1 MSWNRDSVRQSHRW
15 REPLAGGLLLA
26 LVAAPAAA
34 AVRVT
39 IGAPSGARFDVVPLP
54 VQLESGGEAVAAV
67 DMVLALPADGAEVLR
82 NGRGD
87 PACAVDRG
95 IDKGSSVFRFLPAGC
110 GAPPATPCRALR
122 ALILSLYD
130 VDPIPD
136 GPLFACRM
144 RITAGEVGVVPVA
157 CESAAAGSPDQRLL
171 PVACAGGGV
180 IVQSVATPTPTFTPT
195 RTWTPRPLGSPTPPP
210 AARLRIGTGT
220 GNPGD
225 LVDVPVR
232 LSAEAPVVGALVDLV
247 LPNGGADFAATGTGL
262 PDCAVNPRIGKDETV
277 FGFQPYGCT
286 PGLDCATV
294 RAVVLSFRNVAA
306 IPGDV
311 ELFTCRLRVATD
323 AAGVI
328 PLVCG
333 VAQTS
338 PPQGGDRLID
348 IYPTT
353 CSGGGIIVNAA
364 GTSTPT
370 HTRTATSTPVATFTR
385 TAMPSETPTGTASAT
400 APPTATDPP
409 PPTATEPPPPTATDP
424 PPHSPTSTLTPPPTA
439 TVTPL
444 PRCLGDCNGDGRV
457 SVDELV
463 RGVAIALG
471 NVPFAECPALD
482 RNGDGEVAV
491 YELITAVNAAL
502 AGCPP
507 AV

>member
-1 MSWNRDSVRQSHRW
+1 MRWNRDSVRRSEGRW
-15 REPLAGGLLLA
+15 RLVAGGVALA
-26 LVAAPAAA
+26 LFAAPAAA

-39 IGAPSGARFDVVPLP
+39 IGAASGARSDIVWLP
-54 VQLESGGEAVAAV
+54 VQFESGGEAVAAV
-67 DMVLALPADGAEVLR
+67 DMILALPDDGAEVLR

-87 PACAVDRG
+87 PACAVEPG

-110 GAPPATPCRALR
+110 GAESATPCRALR

-136 GPLFACRM
+136 GPLFTCRM
-144 RITAGEVGVVPVA
+144 RITASQVGVVPVA

-171 PVACAGGGV
+171 PVACGGGGV

-195 RTWTPRPLGSPTPPP
+195 RTWTPRPFGSPTPTP
-210 AARLRIGTGT
+210 AARLRIGTGA

-232 LSAEAPVVGALVDLV
+232 LSADAPVVGALVDLV
-247 LPNGGADFAATGTGL
+247 LPNGGAEFAATGSGL
-262 PDCAVNPRIGKDETV
+262 PDCAVNPQIGKEETA
-277 FGFQPYGCT
+277 FAFQPYGCT

-294 RAVVLSFRNVAA
+294 RAVVLSFRNVAP

-311 ELFTCRLRVATD
+311 ELFSCRLRLASG
-323 AAGVI
+323 AAGVV

-338 PPQGGDRLID
+338 PPQAGNHLID
-348 IYPTT
+348 LYPTT
-353 CSGGGIIVNAA
+353 CSGGGIIVSSA

-370 HTRTATSTPVATFTR
+370 RTRTATPTPVSTSTR
-385 TAMPSETPTGTASAT
+385 TPLPSETASSTASAT
-400 APPTATDPP
+400 ATPTPTDSP
-409 PPTATEPPPPTATDP
+409 PPTSTEPPPTPTDSPLPSPTA
-424 PPHSPTSTLTPPPTA
+424 SATPPPTA
-439 TVTPL
+439 TP

-471 NVPFAECPALD
+471 NVPFTECPALD
-482 RNGDGEVAV
+482 RNGDGEIAV

-502 AGCPP
+502 AGCPRAP
-507 AV
+507 